1 VNAPGSSLATWLAR
15 LETFSPHEIDL
26 GLGRVLLVL
35 ERLELRY
42 PETVFHIAGT
52 NGKGSSV
59 ALAESLLLQSER
71 HVGAYTSPHVLRYNE
86 RIRVN
91 GKSVSDVEIVAA
103 FERIDAVRGDTA
115 LTYFEFGTI
124 AAMVVFAARNVDV
137 ALLEV
142 GMGGRLDAVNA
153 IEPSAGLITNVSLDH
168 CDWLG
173 DDVEAIAHEKAG
185 IMRAGKPIVFASGNA
200 AATILSHAEAENAV
214 LLVAGRDYFWE
225 HESELWSWQG
235 CNTRLDR
242 LSTPSLKGEFQ
253 IGNAAGVLTMLEAAG
268 FDDLLQTTTVNRAFT
283 SVRLP
288 GRMQSFYA
296 EHHWLLDVAHNPAA
310 AKVLADELRADAGD
324 GKTIAIVALLA
335 DKDVDAV
342 ISALADQVDVWAAVT
357 AANSRAIDAEELSRR
372 IANLTNKACLAAA
385 SLHDALDYA
394 RTICAA
400 NDRILVTGS
409 FYLVGPV
416 LEALEI
422 YSPRF

>member
-1 VNAPGSSLATWLAR
+1 MNPPGSSLATWLAR

-26 GLGRVLLVL
+26 GLDRVLRVL
-35 ERLELRY
+35 ERLELTL
-42 PETVFHIAGT
+42 PDTVLHFAGT

-59 ALAESLLLQSER
+59 ALAERLLLQSER
-71 HVGAYTSPHVLRYNE
+71 RVGAYTSPHVLHYNE

-91 GKSVSDVEIVAA
+91 GASAVDAEIIAA
-103 FERIDAVRGDTA
+103 FERIEAVRDDTA

-124 AAMVVFAARNVDV
+124 AALVVFAAHEIDV

-153 IEPSAGLITNVSLDH
+153 VEPNAGLISNVSLDH

-173 DDVEAIAHEKAG
+173 DDVEAIAYEKAG
-185 IMRAGKPIVFASGNA
+185 IMRTGRPIVFASDNPPAAIYSRADSVNA
-200 AATILSHAEAENAV
+200 M
-214 LLVAGRDYFWE
+214 LLVAGRDYHWE
-225 HESELWSWQG
+225 HESGQWFWQG
-235 CNTRLDR
+235 RDTRLNG

-253 IGNAAGVLTMLEAAG
+253 IGNAAGVLTLFEAVG
-268 FDDLLQTTTVNRAFT
+268 FEDLLQTKTVNRAFT

-288 GRMQSFYA
+288 GRMQLLDD
-296 EHHWLLDVAHNPAA
+296 EHRWLLDVAHNPASA
-310 AKVLADELRADAGD
+310 RVLADELRVDAID
-324 GKTIAIVALLA
+324 GKTIAIIALLA

-342 ISALADQVDVWAAVT
+342 VAALAEQVDGWIAVT
-357 AANSRAIDAEELSRR
+357 AANKHAIGAEELSRR
-372 IANLTNKACLAAA
+372 IANLTDKACLTAE
-385 SLHDALDYA
+385 SLDDAMNYA
-394 RTICAA
+394 RNICGVS
-400 NDRILVTGS
+400 DRILVTGS